1 MMSEPR
7 VVMVTGGARR
17 IGAAIVSRLH
27 REGYRIILHHHESAE
42 AAALLAARLNGERR
56 DSVRL
61 LPMNLS
67 DTNALPGM
75 MEHAIAFWGRLD
87 GLVNN
92 ASVFRPMPVGTVTVA
107 EWAEC
112 LNTNLAAPFFMSQA
126 AAPSLKKTAG
136 AIVNIVDIYAERPLP
151 GYPVYSVTKAA
162 LAALTRS
169 LAVELAPEIRVNGV
183 SPGAILWPEMVPDPA
198 AQTEL
203 LARVP
208 MKRCGE
214 PRNIADTVLFLLR
227 DAAYV
232 TGQVVAVDGGRS
244 VFI

>member
-1 MMSEPR
+1 MSESK

-27 REGYRIILHHHESAE
+27 GEGYRIVLHYHESAE
-42 AAALLAARLNGERR
+42 EAALLAARLNGQRT

-61 LPMNLS
+61 LPMDLS
-67 DTNALPGM
+67 DPYSLAGM
-75 MEHAIAFWGRLD
+75 MERAIAFWGRLD

-92 ASVFRPMPVGTVTVA
+92 ASAFRPMPVGNVTVQ
-107 EWAEC
+107 EWADC

-126 AAPSLKKTAG
+126 AAPSLKKAGG

-151 GYPVYSVTKAA
+151 GYPVYSVTKTA

-183 SPGAILWPEMVPDPA
+183 SPGAILWPEITPDSA
-198 AQTEL
+198 AQAEL

-214 PRNIADTVLFLLR
+214 PRNVADTVLFLLR
-227 DAAYV
+227 DAVYV